1 MPNYKKI
8 GKILMNTKPTCLN
21 QFTYQVCILAGSFHP
36 LVQDQVHH
44 EAVHRQGALAEKTS
58 ATEGTER
65 S

>member
-1 MPNYKKI
+1 
-8 GKILMNTKPTCLN
+8 MNTRPTCSN

-58 ATEGTER
+58 ATVITDHNLIILIKLF
-65 S
+65 